1 VEDRINRFGQ
11 TRETVSHIM
20 VAGIEGMTTMDEKML
35 MLIEAKNKV
44 MIGVLEGTSNDLISE
59 DNESMAMAIL
69 RSYS

>member
-1 VEDRINRFGQ
+1 
-11 TRETVSHIM
+11 
-20 VAGIEGMTTMDEKML
+20 MDEKML